1 MLQGPGKVRQGAIP
15 GFAEALNL
23 SERSVRNWP
32 CVAHRSIPSGLRRAG
47 ESTLQFFCL
56 TQPDQTAASNGI
68 QSPLSERLLALAMLF
83 LKLGAI
89 SFGGP
94 AAHIAL
100 MEDEVVRKRQWL
112 TRQQYLDVLGLT
124 NLIPGPSS
132 TEMAINIGFARAGW
146 AGLTVAGAS
155 FIAPAAL
162 ITAAVAWAYIRF
174 GTLPLAESLLAGV
187 KPAVI
192 AVVAIAVWRLG
203 KIAVRNVWLGV
214 LGALALAAF
223 LAKLSPLLILL
234 GGSAI
239 GLLAQQVQKLQDKTS
254 LQTTTLATGLTLLKK
269 SLLLPGPLPSVIVTA
284 ASVPAIKRVPLAHL
298 AWFFFKVGAVL
309 YGGGYVL
316 FAFIEQGLV
325 RDHQWLTQQQ
335 VLDAIAIGQFTPG
348 PVLSTATFIGYLLGG
363 AWGAAVATIAI
374 FLPSFVYVAALGPI
388 LPKLRRSAWM
398 AAFLDS
404 VNVCAVALMAG
415 VTIRLAGDALRGWPT
430 WAIAVA
436 SLGVLWRWKINPA
449 WVVLCGGLAGCALAA
464 VR

>member
-1 MLQGPGKVRQGAIP
+1 LIQT
-15 GFAEALNL
+15 N
-23 SERSVRNWP
+23 
-32 CVAHRSIPSGLRRAG
+32 
-47 ESTLQFFCL
+47 
-56 TQPDQTAASNGI
+56 QPAASIGI
-68 QSPLSERLLALAMLF
+68 QSPLSQRLRDLAALF

-100 MEDEVVRKRQWL
+100 MEDEVVRKRQWV
-112 TRQQYLDVLGLT
+112 TRQQYLDMLGLT
-124 NLIPGPSS
+124 NLIPGPNS
-132 TEMAINIGFARAGW
+132 TEMAINLGFARAGW
-146 AGLTVAGAS
+146 AGLAVAGAS

-162 ITAAVAWAYIRF
+162 ITAAVAWAYVRF

-192 AVVAIAVWRLG
+192 AVIAIAVWRLG
-203 KIAVRNVWLGV
+203 KIAVRDEWLGV
-214 LGALALAAF
+214 LAVLALAAF
-223 LAKLSPLLILL
+223 LAKLSPLVILFGGGLIGMVAKQLRKLREKTPSDRPKLSAGLIVLNKSFLL
-234 GGSAI
+234 SHF
-239 GLLAQQVQKLQDKTS
+239 LP
-254 LQTTTLATGLTLLKK
+254 
-269 SLLLPGPLPSVIVTA
+269 SLLTGGVAAVAGMPLT
-284 ASVPAIKRVPLAHL
+284 KRVPLARL
-298 AWFFFKVGAVL
+298 GWFFLKVGAVL

-316 FAFIEQGLV
+316 FAFVEQGLV

-363 AWGAAVATIAI
+363 ARGALVATLAI

-415 VTIRLAGDALRGWPT
+415 VMVRLAGDALRGWPM
-430 WAIAVA
+430 WAIAIA
-436 SLGVLWRWKINPA
+436 ALAVLWRWKINPA
-449 WVVLCGGLAGCALAA
+449 WVVLGGALSGLVLAA
-464 VR
+464 IR